1 MLNIDVSH
9 EPNPSG
15 AKRLFHWMRRHWVL
29 SILALLFLWVLLEV
43 AFLPFGEITK
53 LKSANPVGTA
63 FMRLHQERAQE
74 EGTSFTRKYQWI
86 PIGRMP
92 SHLVNAVV
100 VSEDGTFWSHEGFD
114 WFEFRASFERNISEG
129 RISRGASTI
138 TQQLV
143 KNLFLSPSK
152 NPLRKMKEWILTWR
166 MEQVL
171 GKSRIMELY
180 LNVIEWGGGVYGAEA
195 ASRYYFGKSASLLSR
210 EEAARLA
217 AIIPNPRRYRAD
229 GDSRYVSHRARVI
242 LTRMAARGL

>member
-1 MLNIDVSH
+1 MDPSA
-9 EPNPSG
+9 EPNLSG
-15 AKRLFHWMRRHWVL
+15 AKRLLHWMRRHWVL
-29 SILALLFLWVLLEV
+29 SVLGIVTVWILLEV
-43 AFLPFGEITK
+43 AFLPFGEITR
-53 LKSANPVGTA
+53 LKSANPGETA

-74 EGTSFTRKYQWI
+74 EGKSFTRKYHWI
-86 PIGRMP
+86 PIGRLP
-92 SHLVNAVV
+92 RHLINAVV

-195 ASRYYFGKSASLLSR
+195 ASRQYFGKSASLLSR

-229 GDSRYVSHRARVI
+229 GDSRYVSRRARLI